1 MAQILNFPYA
11 IWLVFSRIF
20 ANKRISVLL
29 IIVWKVKHPW
39 KGIRTL
45 ELEPQGAG
53 FGYSP
58 KAFPELHSRNW
69 ILNPLCL
76 TSSHHQRVQT
86 CPVGVSGFYLCGTGI
101 RGVPFSCVCL
111 PTDVYSRL
119 GKQSGSEL
127 LVSLQHRDFL

>member
-1 MAQILNFPYA
+1 MAQILSFPYA
-11 IWLVFSRIF
+11 VWLVFSQIF

-29 IIVWKVKHPW
+29 IIVLKVKHPW

-53 FGYSP
+53 F
-58 KAFPELHSRNW
+58 PELCSRNW

-76 TSSHHQRVQT
+76 TSSHHQRVQP

-101 RGVPFSCVCL
+101 WGVPFSCVCL